1 MEAQPAKNELRILLV
16 EDDADDYLLTSELL
30 REIPGSK
37 VVVDWARDT
46 ESGLAAIGRCEHDAV
61 LLDYRLGKGDGLA
74 LLREALQ
81 RGCSAPVILL
91 TGQGDRDLAL
101 QALEAGAADYLVKG
115 DIDSLTLERAIRYA
129 LQQRRHS
136 TELER
141 KVTERT
147 AALEKANS
155 ALRESEKQ
163 IRGLLETAE
172 SACLSAEAAKG
183 RAESATRAKDDFLAA
198 LSHELRTPLSP
209 ALLLATSMSEDQAVP
224 AKVRANIDVIAQG
237 IALQAQLID
246 DLLDITRISGGKLR
260 LDLRSLDAHAALRHV
275 YDILRADVEE
285 RAIAVTLDL
294 AATQYDI
301 MADPVR
307 VRQIFWNV
315 LKNAVKFTPRGGR
328 VTVRTRNLTEEAGS
342 FEVAISD
349 TGVGIE
355 PEMIAHIFDAFVQED
370 HEQGHRFGGI
380 GLGLAITRRLV
391 ELQNGSIQAE
401 SEGRGQ
407 GTTFRITLPLAI
419 VASQTSPPV
428 TRKETPSVAVNRHIL
443 LVEDHEQTRTTLTEL
458 LTRRGHKVVAV
469 TDTETAR
476 TRAAAGDC
484 DLVISDL
491 GLPDGDGHN
500 LMADLHSSYGLP
512 GIALSGYG
520 MEEDIARSRANGF
533 FAHLTKPVDIHSL
546 ESAIASAPLPST
558 SQ

>member
-81 RGCSAPVILL
+81 RGCAAPVILL

-115 DIDSLTLERAIRYA
+115 DIDSLTLERVIRYA

-163 IRGLLETAE
+163 IRGLLDTAE
-172 SACLSAEAAKG
+172 SARLSAEAAKG
-183 RAESATRAKDDFLAA
+183 RAESATRAKDNFLAA
-198 LSHELRTPLSP
+198 LSHELRTPLNP

-342 FEVAISD
+342 FEVAIRD

-419 VASQTSPPV
+419 VASQTSPPL

-533 FAHLTKPVDIHSL
+533 FVHLTKPVDIHSL